1 MNSLTQAARMIG
13 HRVSCMDI
21 AKLND
26 WQISRYGRMDFCPIC
41 GYNSNHKGS
50 GGVVFYPDGNYY
62 CNYSHHGGNTVDFV
76 MELYGMTFPEAL
88 QWLNET
94 FSLNVQLSNNATEK
108 ELEQVSRMHKMRNAW
123 LVLYELA
130 VKIYAK
136 IAESGIVEPIQESN
150 VLLDD
155 CKAMIEKLS

>member
-1 MNSLTQAARMIG
+1 
-13 HRVSCMDI
+13 
-21 AKLND
+21 
-26 WQISRYGRMDFCPIC
+26 
-41 GYNSNHKGS
+41 
-50 GGVVFYPDGNYY
+50 
-62 CNYSHHGGNTVDFV
+62 
-76 MELYGMTFPEAL
+76 MTFPEAL

-94 FSLNVQLSNNATEK
+94 FNLNVQLSNNATEK